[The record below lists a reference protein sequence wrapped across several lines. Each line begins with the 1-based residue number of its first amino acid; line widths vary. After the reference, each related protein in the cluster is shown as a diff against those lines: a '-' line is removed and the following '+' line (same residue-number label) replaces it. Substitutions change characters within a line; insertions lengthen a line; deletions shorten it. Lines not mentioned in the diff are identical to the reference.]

1 MAAPAAADAVMSA
14 DETPY
19 AGLVTRTVALVV
31 DAAVLT
37 VGFAVASGV
46 VGLIL
51 SLFTAVE
58 VTSPGAVVGVAGGWT
73 VVVVGYFVLF
83 WTLAGE
89 TPGMRLMRMRVL
101 DEHGAPPGVGR
112 SLLRIVGAVL
122 AAIPL
127 FAGYLL
133 VLVDDRRRGLHDMI
147 ARTVVVYAT
156 VEPATAEEAAKSS
169 PAEEAA
175 QSSRSSRA
183 FATASRREPTSSL
196 R

>member
-1 MAAPAAADAVMSA
+1 MSA
-14 DETPY
+14 DEPPY
-19 AGLVTRTVALVV
+19 AGLVTRTVALAI

-58 VTSPGAVVGVAGGWT
+58 VSSPGAVIGVACGWT
-73 VVVVGYFVLF
+73 IVVVNYFVLF
-83 WTLAGE
+83 WTLAGA
-89 TPGMRLMRMRVL
+89 TPGMRILRMQVVDGRGEPPRLGRAVL
-101 DEHGAPPGVGR
+101 R
-112 SLLRIVGAVL
+112 LVGAVL
-122 AAIPL
+122 AALPV

-147 ARTVVVYAT
+147 AGTAVVYAT
-156 VEPATAEEAAKSS
+156 TEPPEEA
-169 PAEEAA
+169 P
-175 QSSRSSRA
+175 QSSSSSRA

>member
-1 MAAPAAADAVMSA
+1 MSA

-19 AGLVTRTVALVV
+19 AGLFTRTVALAI
-31 DAAVLT
+31 DAAALT
-37 VGFAVASGV
+37 VGFAVASGM

-58 VTSPGAVVGVAGGWT
+58 VSSPGAVLGVAGGWT
-73 VVVVGYFVLF
+73 VVVVSYFVLF
-83 WTLAGE
+83 WTLAGA
-89 TPGMRLMRMRVL
+89 TPGMRLMRMQVVDGRG
-101 DEHGAPPGVGR
+101 EPPGLGR
-112 SLLRIVGAVL
+112 AGLRLVGAVL
-122 AAIPL
+122 AALPL

-147 ARTVVVYAT
+147 AGTVVVYAT
-156 VEPATAEEAAKSS
+156 TEP
-169 PAEEAA
+169 PEEAA
-175 QSSRSSRA
+175 QSSSSSRA

>member
-1 MAAPAAADAVMSA
+1 MSA

-89 TPGMRLMRMRVL
+89 TPGMRLMRMRVV
-101 DEHGAPPGVGR
+101 DERGAPPGVGR
-112 SLLRIVGAVL
+112 SLLRVVGAVL

-133 VLVDDRRRGLHDMI
+133 VLVDNRRRGLHDMI
-147 ARTVVVYAT
+147 ARTVVVYAMA
-156 VEPATAEEAAKSS
+156 EPAEEAAKSS
-169 PAEEAA
+169 PAGEAA
-175 QSSRSSRA
+175 QSSSSSRA